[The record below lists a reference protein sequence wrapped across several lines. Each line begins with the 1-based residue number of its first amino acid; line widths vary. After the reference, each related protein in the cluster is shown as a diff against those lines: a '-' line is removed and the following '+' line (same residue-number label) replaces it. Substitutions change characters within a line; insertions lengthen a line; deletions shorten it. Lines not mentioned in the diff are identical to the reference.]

1 MAAGIAAQDRLQT
14 VIISSEAQL
23 EDVLSRPSAADI
35 EFLGG
40 LEGDLLILGVGGKMG
55 PSLARRAQRAI
66 SEAGVRKRVIGVA
79 RFSNPAVREELDCAG
94 VETIAA
100 DLLDSEALAAL
111 PDCPNVIF
119 MAARKFGTTGNEYL
133 TWALN
138 TYLPAR
144 VAERFRNSRIVAF
157 STGNVYP
164 LVPLAHGGASE
175 STTTAPVGEYAQSA
189 LARERMFEYFS
200 ARNGTPVTLLRLN
213 YAVDLRYGVLADI
226 GRRVFERRPVDVSM
240 GAVNVIWQGDAN
252 SVCLRA
258 FSLCASPPAVLNV
271 TGPETLSVRAVARRF
286 GERFGIEPVF
296 EGVEAPNALLNDAS
310 RCHSIFGYPEIAVGR
325 MIEWVAAWIAA
336 GGESWNKPTHFEVR
350 DGIF

>member
-1 MAAGIAAQDRLQT
+1 
-14 VIISSEAQL
+14 VIISSETQL
-23 EDVLSRPSAADI
+23 EEVLSRPSAADI

-40 LEGDLLILGVGGKMG
+40 LEGDLLILGMGGKMG

-66 SEAGVRKRVIGVA
+66 AEAGVRKRVVGVA
-79 RFSNPAVREELDCAG
+79 RFSGPGVREQLECAG

-100 DLLDSEALAAL
+100 DLLDEEALAAL
-111 PDCPNVIF
+111 PDCPNVIY

-144 VAERFRNSRIVAF
+144 VAERFRHSRIVAF

-175 STTTAPVGEYAQSA
+175 STPPAPVGEYAQSA

-200 ARNGTPVTLLRLN
+200 TRYGTPVTLLRLN

-226 GRRVFERRPVDVSM
+226 GRKVFERRAVNLAM
-240 GAVNVIWQGDAN
+240 GAVNVIWHGDAN

-271 TGPETLSVRAVARRF
+271 TGPETLSVRAIARQF
-286 GERFGIEPVF
+286 GELFGIEPVL
-296 EGVEAPNALLNDAS
+296 EGSEATTALLSDAS
-310 RCHSIFGYPEIAVGR
+310 RCHRIFGYPEIAAGR
-325 MIEWVAAWIAA
+325 AIEWVAAWIAA
-336 GGESWNKPTHFEVR
+336 GGASWNKPTHFEVR
-350 DGIF
+350 DGKF